1 MHYGDSSL
9 SSEHQAAYNRLRTHP
24 DELEVSST
32 LLGSGQ
38 YGYVWRGALWRRK
51 SSNHAATNVAI
62 KVLKTALTTGSGV
75 VTADDSDREF
85 DGLKERG
92 LVQILLEARIH
103 ASLQDENLVQLLGI
117 QDEVQ
122 PVMLAMELCE
132 AGDLRQVLKQRAKDV
147 AIDLN
152 LLQRRDMAAQS
163 ARGLAYLH
171 QHLCLHRDVA
181 ARNILLTARSRQ
193 VEDLPPCGY
202 VLKLSDLGLTRVL
215 REESDYYRVRR
226 WGGGV
231 ETGSGDTLYFT
242 CPVVY
247 SLF

>member
-1 MHYGDSSL
+1 MINPPSLFLFSTQARELLGMHFGESTLSL
-9 SSEHQAAYNRLRTHP
+9 ERDTAYNRLRTRP

-38 YGYVWRGALWRRK
+38 YGYVWRGALWQRK
-51 SSNHAATNVAI
+51 SSHHAATDVAI
-62 KVLKTALTTGSGV
+62 KVLRTALTTDSGV
-75 VTADDSDREF
+75 VNNDSE
-85 DGLKERG
+85 GLKERG

-103 ASLQDENLVQLLGI
+103 ASLQDDNLVQLLGI

-122 PVMLAMELCE
+122 PVMLAMEFCE
-132 AGDLRQVLKQRAKDV
+132 AGDLRQLLRQRAKDE
-147 AIDLN
+147 AIDFN
-152 LLQRRDMAAQS
+152 VLQRRDMAVQA

-193 VEDLPPCGY
+193 AEDLPPCGY

-215 REESDYYRVRR
+215 REEGDYYRVSRC
-226 WGGGV
+226 WG
-231 ETGSGDTLYFT
+231 D
-242 CPVVY
+242 
-247 SLF
+247 